1 MRRRFAFP
9 LIVLMALLMTA
20 HWWGVTREIIRIRDA
35 ERTDFNTMVDDVSS
49 ARVVFIGESHD
60 NSHHHDSQLEV
71 IAALH
76 EKGYPLA
83 IGLEM
88 FKKEDQEKL
97 DQWVEG
103 RMDERTFRRIY
114 RSYWGF
120 GWELYSDIF
129 RYSRK
134 HSIPMIGL
142 NVPKKITKKVA
153 KGGFGSLTRDE
164 RAQLPPAVTCDV
176 DSRYK
181 DHLRMI
187 FRYKGTMDRS
197 FVNFCEAQVLWDQ
210 SMAWHIARFL
220 EKNHDRVVI
229 VLTGSIHAWKFGI
242 PRQLGRMMSIE
253 QKVIL
258 PEVPAESRYIS
269 VEDADYLLL
278 HG

>member
-1 MRRRFAFP
+1 MRKGLVVPLLALIAF
-9 LIVLMALLMTA
+9 MMTA
-20 HWWGVTREIIRIRDA
+20 HWWGVRREIIRIRDA
-35 ERTDFNTMVDDVSS
+35 ARTDFSTMVDDVSS
-49 ARVVFIGESHD
+49 ARVVYIGESHD
-60 NSHHHDSQLEV
+60 NVHHHESQLEV
-71 IAALH
+71 ITSLH

-88 FKKEDQEKL
+88 FKKEDQKQL

-103 RMDERTFRRIY
+103 RIDERTFRKVF

-120 GWELYSDIF
+120 GWELYGDIF
-129 RYSRK
+129 RYARK

-153 KGGFGSLTRDE
+153 KGGFGSLTKDE

-176 DSRYK
+176 DSRYR

-187 FRYKGTMDRS
+187 FHYKGMVDRS

-210 SMAWHIARFL
+210 AMAWYIARYL
-220 EKNHDRVVI
+220 EKHQDRAVI
-229 VLTGSIHAWKFGI
+229 VLAGSVHAWKFGI
-242 PRQLGRMMSIE
+242 PRQLGRMISIE
-253 QKVIL
+253 QRVIL
-258 PEVPAESRYIS
+258 PEVPVESNVIS
-269 VEDADYLLL
+269 VDDADYLLL